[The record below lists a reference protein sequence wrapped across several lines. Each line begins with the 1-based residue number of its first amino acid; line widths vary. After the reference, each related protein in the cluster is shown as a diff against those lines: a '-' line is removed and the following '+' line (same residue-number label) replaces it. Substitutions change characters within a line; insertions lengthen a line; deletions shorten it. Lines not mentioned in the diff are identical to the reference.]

1 VIEEREELVEGLEEV
16 GMPTSEVL
24 AKCPECQHLAK
35 TGVLHERPTHQ
46 IDAESPVKY
55 LGVEYGVTSVVRT
68 GGGNLPSSVGLG
80 EAVV

>member
-24 AKCPECQHLAK
+24 AKCADCHHLVK
-35 TGVLHERPTHQ
+35 PRLLHERPRCQ
-46 IDAESPVKY
+46 IDAESHVKY
-55 LGVEYGVTSVVRT
+55 LQVDNDVTSVVRT